1 MVLWTCM
8 APLLVSMLNFT
19 GVNSTWPVPVPNLFV
34 KAFGFLWKAPKE
46 ARPKPV
52 PKAGREWVHSR
63 LKPKNGI
70 QVERFFIWV
79 NFSKLTCSQWRIFL
93 VVYIFCQQRS
103 IVYLVKFAGACFTF
117 RHFPFFLETFETFKK
132 ADSQTFRILTRDF
145 LSTKVV
151 RMWHKKQPEKKRKIV
166 KIQQVER
173 LTCRFP

>member
-93 VVYIFCQQRS
+93 VVYISCQQRN
-103 IVYLVKFAGACFTF
+103 IAYLVKFAGACFTF
-117 RHFPFFLETFETFKK
+117 RHFPFFLETFETFEK
-132 ADSQTFRILTRDF
+132 ADLQNFNQGFFVNQSRED
-145 LSTKVV
+145 VA
-151 RMWHKKQPEKKRKIV
+151 
-166 KIQQVER
+166 
-173 LTCRFP
+173 

>member
-93 VVYIFCQQRS
+93 VVYIYCQQRN
-103 IVYLVKFAGACFTF
+103 IVYLVKFAGASFYFSTF
-117 RHFPFFLETFETFKK
+117 FRSFWRLSKLSK
-132 ADSQTFRILTRDF
+132 RQTFRILTRDF

-166 KIQQVER
+166 KIQQVKR